1 MEPKHHEGGGES
13 PLVTLVSST
22 GLPLMLAGYVAAV
35 HRVHHHQPGRS
46 AATSRANGATSP
58 RFEAAKR
65 RLTSFQSQWC
75 RLSSELPLWRSK
87 PVSEDERNLNEFL
100 CECVCVCVNP
110 QCAYV
115 TPGLSSQPVRGAAI
129 LLVWPRGHSG
139 PPCAVRPESDH
150 PFSQG
155 RWEVTR

>member
-1 MEPKHHEGGGES
+1 MKVEGGEI

-58 RFEAAKR
+58 RFEAAER

-75 RLSSELPLWRSK
+75 RLSSELPLWRSTPGK
-87 PVSEDERNLNEFL
+87 WGWTQPEWIPLWV
-100 CECVCVCVNP
+100 CVCVCVNP

-139 PPCAVRPESDH
+139 PPCTVRPESDH